1 MGQAPPTPR
10 ADSSGPF
17 SLDHR
22 PSLFYKQLV
31 TKGGRMIDSALAGHA
46 GDAGNAS
53 LMPHEMMGALVLVAI
68 LGIVTLIVG
77 LAAVWLLIRIDRR
90 LRAVAKEPRFFPHN
104 PPPPS
109 HRD

>member
-1 MGQAPPTPR
+1 
-10 ADSSGPF
+10 
-17 SLDHR
+17 
-22 PSLFYKQLV
+22 
-31 TKGGRMIDSALAGHA
+31 MIDSALAGHA

-68 LGIVTLIVG
+68 LGIATLIVG

-90 LRAVAKEPRFFPHN
+90 LRAAAKEPRSFTDN